1 MEGRRRQMEF
11 ISNPNVIVEAMI
23 ISVKQ
28 LTEDNEFED
37 IGRVKERDG
46 EREIVSGEDDL
57 LAIDDRVT

>member
-1 MEGRRRQMEF
+1 
-11 ISNPNVIVEAMI
+11 MI

-28 LTEDNEFED
+28 LTEDTEIEE